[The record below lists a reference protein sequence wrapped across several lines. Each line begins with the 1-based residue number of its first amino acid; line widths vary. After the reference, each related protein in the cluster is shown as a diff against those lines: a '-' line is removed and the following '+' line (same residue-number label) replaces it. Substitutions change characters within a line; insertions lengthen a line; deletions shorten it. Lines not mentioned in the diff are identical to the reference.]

1 MTRETRH
8 RVTCIFIGDD
18 RKTNLLNCERL
29 ATEAFGHEANLVKEV
44 FKWVLVGTLIMF
56 LITTILSITGL
67 ATILGEDED
76 VLYFLRIVSLFAS
89 VILTM
94 GLIAMREL

>member
-1 MTRETRH
+1 M
-8 RVTCIFIGDD
+8 
-18 RKTNLLNCERL
+18 
-29 ATEAFGHEANLVKEV
+29 KEV
-44 FKWVLVGTLIMF
+44 LKWVLVGTLIIF
-56 LITTILSITGL
+56 AITTILSTTGL

-76 VLYFLRIVSLFAS
+76 VWYFLRIVSLFAS